1 MTAILTID
9 IDNNLVSS
17 LQPTT
22 AYAYGGAHLVANM
35 FFLGG
40 LAHKN
45 NWPNISSITQ
55 WHPSIDSNQNQF
67 I

>member
-45 NWPNISSITQ
+45 N
-55 WHPSIDSNQNQF
+55 
-67 I
+67 